1 MVNVWRMWIPSVF
14 LRGGGGERTKGAL
27 GGSWVKLLGG
37 QRRSTACLL
46 SNSVCQPQ
54 QHSCFLL
61 RTDSACS
68 VHVCEERHFQT
79 FRYNGVFTHLKPS
92 YICPWGTIERMPA
105 AQTCPEMIMEVD
117 SVDLSWM
124 RANSLA
130 TRETASSQERAD
142 FCSYHSGW

>member
-1 MVNVWRMWIPSVF
+1 MVNVWWMWIPSVF

-27 GGSWVKLLGG
+27 GGSWVKLLVG

-46 SNSVCQPQ
+46 SNSVCQLQ

-124 RANSLA
+124 QANSLA
-130 TRETASSQERAD
+130 TQETASSQERAD
-142 FCSYHSGW
+142 FCS